1 MTASCVGV
9 GYDSE
14 RTKKEWNALVKEKNY
29 KVDPFE
35 TLNGEYMKF
44 IAALIT
50 KRERKK
56 KPCILCGD

>member
-1 MTASCVGV
+1 MTQR
-9 GYDSE
+9 E
-14 RTKKEWNALVKEKNY
+14 LKKEWNALVKEKNY